1 MRGIYAY
8 YDTVKDEIVYVG
20 KDSHIERDLR
30 HKQHHQSSNYNEQII
45 NRVLQDNKGRYDY
58 KPIYVCSPHLD
69 EVDLNGL
76 EMQYIEALNPKF
88 NFSNGGDG
96 FQSGNKH
103 PYYGK
108 SLSIEHRKKISET
121 LKGRVFSEEHRR
133 KLSER
138 GKGRKVSEETRRKI
152 SENHADF
159 SGENHPMYGIK
170 GENHPHF
177 GKKRSLEC
185 KINIS
190 KSRNKSGFFRVHK
203 MKSKTYKQGF
213 TWVYRWT
220 EDRKVHRIFSI
231 DLDKLEERVKAKG
244 LEWYKLDEVLE

>member
-58 KPIYVCSPHLD
+58 KVIYVCPPHLD

-96 FQSGNKH
+96 FGSGANH
-103 PYYGK
+103 PMYGK
-108 SLSIEHRKKISET
+108 SLSEEHRTKISES

-138 GKGRKVSEETRRKI
+138 GKGRKFSEESLKKI
-152 SENHADF
+152 SKNNAR
-159 SGENHPMYGIK
+159 YWC
-170 GENHPHF
+170 
-177 GKKRSLEC
+177 GKKRSIEFKL
-185 KINIS
+185 NIS
-190 KSRNKSGFFRVHK
+190 KARNTSGYYNVSKHK
-203 MKSKTYKQGF
+203 HDQYKQGF
-213 TWVYRWT
+213 IWVYRWF
-220 EDRKVHRIFSI
+220 ENGKYHQIASVDF
-231 DLDKLEERVKAKG
+231 DKLEEKVKAKG

>member
-30 HKQHHQSSNYNEQII
+30 HKQHHQSSNYNEQTI

-58 KPIYVCSPHLD
+58 KPIYVCPPHLD

-96 FQSGNKH
+96 FGSGENH

-108 SLSIEHRKKISET
+108 SLSEEHRTKISESM
-121 LKGRVFSEEHRR
+121 KGRVFSEEHRR

-138 GKGRKVSEETRRKI
+138 GKGRKVSEETRRKMG
-152 SENHADF
+152 ENHCDF
-159 SGENHPMYGIK
+159 SGENHPMYGIR
-170 GENHPHF
+170 GENHPLY
-177 GKKRSLEC
+177 GKNHSLQH
-185 KINIS
+185 KISIS
-190 KSRNKSGFFRVHK
+190 KSHNKSGFFRVHK
-203 MKSKTYKQGF
+203 MKSNQYKQGF
-213 TWVYRWT
+213 TWVYKWI
-220 EDRKVHRIFSI
+220 ENRKVHRIFSV
-231 DLDKLEERVKAKG
+231 DLDKLEEKVKAKG